1 MHPVGGAGVHFIP
14 RHSKIIRKIF
24 FTVLFLSSRRAAK
37 RTRKQNVS
45 QMCFVCSMRTKR
57 DNNERALAIKVSNG
71 SMTIS
76 IAAKKEISA
85 SVRAYARSWR
95 RRPHGCSAHAQDQSK
110 RHANHCV
117 RDPNVAR
124 AEWGTRIV
132 GTPPVHLPS
141 CAETIGRAH
150 AGARSRSHA
159 APRCRA
165 HGRERACAQ
174 HSSAHRR
181 ARGVGS
187 GCRRSVSYTPHS
199 PASLI
204 VFVDPGRVPR
214 SATPVR
220 GHPYTWVGS
229 TADAWAGAI
238 DTRDGTTKNWK
249 ERGVPGERTHMT
261 HGWLGRP

>member
-1 MHPVGGAGVHFIP
+1 
-14 RHSKIIRKIF
+14 
-24 FTVLFLSSRRAAK
+24 
-37 RTRKQNVS
+37 
-45 QMCFVCSMRTKR
+45 MCFVCSMRTKR

-204 VFVDPGRVPR
+204 VFVDPGRVSR
-214 SATPVR
+214 LLRFADTPTLGSVR
-220 GHPYTWVGS
+220 RPTLG
-229 TADAWAGAI
+229 
-238 DTRDGTTKNWK
+238 R
-249 ERGVPGERTHMT
+249 VPST
-261 HGWLGRP
+261 HGTEPRRIGRNGASQVSART